1 MQLYNG
7 MRNNNSCSK
16 AKTRIEH
23 RGRRKKGNQRKR
35 ASERHRRGHD
45 GREKKGGL
53 IKRVRPARGV
63 GEYNTIIRRGG
74 SVDME

>member
-16 AKTRIEH
+16 AKTRIGH
-23 RGRRKKGNQRKR
+23 RGKKKKKETKE
-35 ASERHRRGHD
+35 SEQARDIVVVMTGV
-45 GREKKGGL
+45 KKGGL

-63 GEYNTIIRRGG
+63 GEYNTII
-74 SVDME
+74 